1 MIVENPKRLYT
12 YLLTAVSGGL
22 LYDAVKS
29 SIIATGIGALLP
41 DLAFLVKP
49 IMVVLGLGLGATVLH
64 TFVEDFVNQLNKRKV
79 AKKQEEIQRRL
90 DDKARKASEEQQK
103 AAKVA
108 AERQQEAKRLAQATK
123 SILYR
128 FDWLINEHDISSVH
142 GASGQ
147 KRLAKASLFVDSLAQ
162 LGLIHP
168 HYVKRAKNI
177 KDYPG
182 EAVKHICVVREQV
195 DQKGFK
201 AAKEAVK
208 EWKVPKRTPSRIDTS
223 ND

>member
-1 MIVENPKRLYT
+1 MYDPGS
-12 YLLTAVSGGL
+12 LTS
-22 LYDAVKS
+22 
-29 SIIATGIGALLP
+29 GIGVLLP
-41 DLAFLVKP
+41 DFAFLVKP
-49 IMVVLGLGLGATVLH
+49 IMVVLGVGFGA
-64 TFVEDFVNQLNKRKV
+64 FVIHNFIEDSVNRRNKRKA
-79 AKKQEEIQRRL
+79 AKEQEKIQCRL

-108 AERQQEAKRLAQATK
+108 AERQQEAKRLAQAKK

-128 FDWLINEHDISSVH
+128 FDWLINEHDIPSVH

-147 KRLAKASLFVDSLAQ
+147 KKLAKASLFVDSLAQ

-168 HYVKRAKNI
+168 HYVKGAKNI
-177 KDYPG
+177 KDYRG

-208 EWKVPKRTPSRIDTS
+208 EWNVPKRTPSRIDTS
-223 ND
+223 NV